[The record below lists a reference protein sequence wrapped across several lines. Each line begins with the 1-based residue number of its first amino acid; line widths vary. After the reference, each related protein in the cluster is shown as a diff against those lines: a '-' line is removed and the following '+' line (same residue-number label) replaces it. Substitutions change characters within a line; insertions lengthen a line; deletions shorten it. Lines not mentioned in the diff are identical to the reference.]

1 VEWRKDGFMI
11 SDERARVKIDTVAHL
26 LAGTHW
32 GYRRPRPVV
41 EKLVENSFC
50 FSLFRNNEQVGF
62 ARVVTDHTVFSW
74 LSDLVITPEL
84 RGRGLGR
91 WLLQCILNHP
101 AVSGAQFVLQTRDAH
116 HLYESFGFQRSDKF
130 MTRPGSNPKPPGP
143 PESVHPDTS
152 L

>member
-1 VEWRKDGFMI
+1 VEWRKEGFTI
-11 SDERARVKIDTVAHL
+11 SDERAKVKIDTIAHL
-26 LAGTHW
+26 LAETHW

-41 EKLVENSFC
+41 EKLVENSLC
-50 FSLFRNNEQVGF
+50 FSLFRNNEQIGF
-62 ARVVTDHTVFSW
+62 ARVVTDQTVFSW
-74 LSDLVITPEL
+74 LSDLVIAPEL

-101 AVSGAQFVLQTRDAH
+101 AISGAQFVLQTRDAH
-116 HLYESFGFQRSDKF
+116 HFYESFGFQRSDKL
-130 MTRPGSNPKPPGP
+130 MTRPGSIPKPPEP